1 MNDIINNK
9 EIRSKAWAIFKGKFW
24 HIIGAFCL
32 IVLVQIA
39 FSVINTF
46 IAEESFILSFLMT
59 LINIYVLAALTIG
72 LFKILFDLDDGKEFN
87 IGNLFMYF
95 TKIRECIIPAIIEF
109 VLGAAFVLALIV
121 LVMIFLVGDIYSLK
135 YAYPYVSENML
146 YSVLASM
153 APKIVLFIFILGI
166 IFSFLNVIPLCSY
179 AITANGDKRILKD
192 LFSNSFKIGFKNI
205 KYYILMCLFFFAI
218 AVVMLFL
225 YIFIMMM
232 VSVLF
237 MTSLWPV
244 GILFILVMFI
254 CAFLIFIWGE
264 ISNALLCKKFV
275 EKEIE
280 FRYEQFNNFNGYYTN
295 TNTREGSKNKDDI
308 IDVSQG
314 VQDTNKNYE
323 SSNDSMGNKNQ
334 SYDTDIG
341 NAEGSFN
348 SNVNVDNKSD
358 FVSVDTWVKG
368 EESGK
373 DDNKLDLSSEQGEI
387 DIEQLKR
394 LKDKNNE

>member
-1 MNDIINNK
+1 MNDFINNK
-9 EIRSKAWAIFKGKFW
+9 EIRSKAWAIFKNKFW
-24 HIIGAFCL
+24 HIIGAFL
-32 IVLVQIA
+32 LVVLVQIA

-46 IAEESFILSFLMT
+46 IAEESLILSFLIT

-72 LFKILFDLDDGKEFN
+72 IFKILFDLDEGKEFN
-87 IGNLFMYF
+87 IGNLFIYF
-95 TKIRECIIPAIIEF
+95 TRVKECIIPAIIEF
-109 VLGAAFVLALIV
+109 VLGVAFILALIV
-121 LVMIFLVGDIYSLK
+121 LSMIFLVGDMYSLM
-135 YAYPYVSENML
+135 YAYPYVSKNML

-153 APKIVLFIFILGI
+153 TPKLVLFIFILGI

-179 AITANGDKRILKD
+179 AITAKGDKRILKA

-205 KYYILMCLFFFAI
+205 KNYILMCLFFFAI
-218 AVVMLFL
+218 SVAMLFL
-225 YIFIMMM
+225 YIFVIMM
-232 VSVLF
+232 VSVLA

-254 CAFLIFIWGE
+254 CAFLIFIWSE
-264 ISNALLCKKFV
+264 ISNALLCKKFI

-295 TNTREGSKNKDDI
+295 TTSAEGYKNKDDI

-314 VQDTNKNYE
+314 VHDTNKNYE
-323 SSNDSMGNKNQ
+323 SSNNSMGNINQ
-334 SYDTDIG
+334 SNSSDIG
-341 NAEGSFN
+341 STEDRFN
-348 SNVNVDNKSD
+348 SNIDVDNKSD

-368 EESGK
+368 EESDK
-373 DDNKLDLSSEQGEI
+373 DKNKIDLSSEQGEI

>member
-1 MNDIINNK
+1 MNEINNN
-9 EIRSKAWAIFKGKFW
+9 EIRSKAWTIFKGKFW
-24 HIIGAFCL
+24 NIIGAFLL

-46 IAEESFILSFLMT
+46 IAEESLIVSFLIT

-87 IGNLFMYF
+87 IGNLFIYF
-95 TKIRECIIPAIIEF
+95 TRVKECIIPAIIEF
-109 VLGAAFVLALIV
+109 VLGAAFILALIV
-121 LVMIFLVGDIYSLK
+121 LFMIFLVGDMYSLK

-153 APKIVLFIFILGI
+153 APKLVLFIFILGI

-179 AITANGDKRILKD
+179 AIAAKGDKRILKD

-205 KYYILMCLFFFAI
+205 KYYILMCLFFLAI
-218 AVVMLFL
+218 AVVMFFL

-232 VSVLF
+232 VSVLA

-280 FRYEQFNNFNGYYTN
+280 FRYEQFNNYFNGYDTN
-295 TNTREGSKNKDDI
+295 VCPGEYSKDKENI

-323 SSNDSMGNKNQ
+323 SSNNSMDNENQ
-334 SYDTDIG
+334 SHGTDMG
-341 NAEGSFN
+341 SADGSFN
-348 SNVNVDNKSD
+348 SDIDVDNKSD

-368 EESGK
+368 DGRDK
-373 DDNKLDLSSEQGEI
+373 DDNKLDLSSEQGEL
-387 DIEQLKR
+387 DIEELKR
-394 LKDKNNE
+394 MRNKDE

>member
-1 MNDIINNK
+1 MNNFINRAV
-9 EIRSKAWAIFKGKFW
+9 IRDRAMELLKGKFW
-24 HIIGAFCL
+24 YIIGSFFL
-32 IVLVQIA
+32 VYLVQVA
-39 FSVINTF
+39 FSVLGGF
-46 IAEESFILSFLMT
+46 IADESFILSIAISI
-59 LINIYVLAALTIG
+59 INLYVSAAFTIG
-72 LFKILFDLDDGKEFN
+72 LFRLIFELDDGKEFN
-87 IGNLFMYF
+87 ITNLFLYF
-95 TKIRECIIPAIIEF
+95 TRFKECLIPALIELIF
-109 VLGAAFVLALIV
+109 VLVCVILYVIFA
-121 LVMIFLVGDIYSLK
+121 MIFLVGDMYSLM
-135 YAYPYVSENML
+135 YAYPYVSKNML

-153 APKIVLFIFILGI
+153 TPKLVLFIFILGI

-179 AITANGDKRILKD
+179 AITAKGDKRILKA

-205 KYYILMCLFFFAI
+205 KNYIFMCLFFFAI
-218 AVVMLFL
+218 AVVMFFL

-232 VSVLF
+232 SSVLF
-237 MTSLWPV
+237 MTSLWTV
-244 GILFILVMFI
+244 GVLFILVMFI

-275 EKEIE
+275 EREIE
-280 FRYEQFNNFNGYYTN
+280 FRYEQFNNFKGYYTN
-295 TNTREGSKNKDDI
+295 TNTREGSKDKDDI

-323 SSNDSMGNKNQ
+323 SSNNSMGNVNQ
-334 SYDTDIG
+334 SNISDIDS
-341 NAEGSFN
+341 AKDRFN
-348 SNVNVDNKSD
+348 SNIDVDNKSD